1 MALNENS
8 QPRKPS
14 GPECDSSRYTT
25 RPTTTEGK
33 ASDVLSSVRTMPRPR
48 KRATASQAQP
58 NMPTLQASRDEQ
70 ALTASE
76 RVMMDRS
83 EEHTSELTALMR
95 ISYAVFCWKKKR

>member
-25 RPTTTEGK
+25 RPTTKEGK

-48 KRATASQAQP
+48 KRATASQAP
-58 NMPTLQASRDEQ
+58 PTMPTLQASR
-70 ALTASE
+70 A
-76 RVMMDRS
+76 
-83 EEHTSELTALMR
+83 
-95 ISYAVFCWKKKR
+95 ISRAQVLPPDTHAPLGCTFLLDKKKQRTPPQLRNKA